1 MIRIV
6 REDSAQAIVLIALS
20 MSVLLFGVGI
30 AIDTGQLYAGRRAAQ
45 NAADAAAWAGAVV
58 IHAAGSSGGFTAAT
72 RSAAEAAAIAD
83 ALRNGYSITT
93 SDVNTPPTT
102 GTFREDP
109 GFVEVSLTTDVST
122 TFFPGPRP
130 VTVRAVAGATRS
142 GRGNAVHILNTGNVA
157 STLDLTLAGR
167 LDVTG
172 GDIRV
177 NSSANAAIRIASGG
191 ITTGSHATR
200 AAGNPGVAPGD
211 ANQVVPAVVP
221 NQNAAADL
229 ADPFVTLPGP
239 TTTALWGAAYG
250 TTPALLTEQGAIDR
264 NNNNSPLFPGI
275 YTGGI
280 RIRGTSN
287 VTLNPGIYVIRGG
300 SGATDH
306 GFTVEGSAQVNMA
319 SATAGVL
326 IFNTYSTFPATPGT
340 TACGQIGID
349 TTGSVT
355 LRPATAGSYAGIVI
369 YQDRQCTNLDF
380 ARIAGT
386 GARSITGT
394 IYVPT
399 AELRIAELAT
409 ASWNAQLVAL
419 EYEGS
424 ATDVNL
430 TFAPATAAGTRAPAL
445 VE

>member
-1 MIRIV
+1 MIRFFFEE
-6 REDSAQAIVLIALS
+6 RGQAIVLIALA
-20 MSVLLFGVGI
+20 MSVLLLGVGI
-30 AIDTGQLYAGRRAAQ
+30 AIDTGQLYAGRRAVQ
-45 NAADAAAWAGAVV
+45 NAADSAAWAGAVV
-58 IHAAGSSGGFTAAT
+58 IQTAGSANGFTAAT
-72 RSAAEAAAIAD
+72 RSAAEDAAVAD
-83 ALRNGYSITT
+83 ALRNGYTITT

-109 GFVEVSLTTDVST
+109 GFVEVNITTNVTT
-122 TFFPGPRP
+122 TFFPGPRS

-142 GRGNAVHILNTGNVA
+142 GSGNAVHILNGGNVA
-157 STLDLTLAGR
+157 STLDLTGAGR

-177 NSSANAAIRIASGG
+177 NSTASASIRIASGG
-191 ITTGSHATR
+191 ITTGTWATR
-200 AAGNPGVAPGD
+200 AAGSPGTSAGD
-211 ANQVVPAVVP
+211 AGQVVPAVVAS
-221 NQNAAADL
+221 QAAAAD
-229 ADPFVTLPGP
+229 PFLTLPGP

-250 TTPALLTEQGAIDR
+250 TAPAVLVEQGAIDR
-264 NNNNSPLFPGI
+264 NNNNSPLSPGI

-300 SGATDH
+300 SGAVDY

-340 TACGQIGID
+340 TNCGQINVD
-349 TTGSVT
+349 TTGAVT

-369 YQDRQCTNLDF
+369 YQDRQCTTADF
-380 ARIAGT
+380 ARLAGT
-386 GARSITGT
+386 GAQSITGT
-394 IYVPT
+394 IYVPS
-399 AELRIAELAT
+399 AELRIAEQVAVT
-409 ASWNAQLVAL
+409 WNAQFVAL
-419 EYEGS
+419 EFEGS

-430 TFAPATAAGTRAPAL
+430 TFAPATSAGSRVPAL